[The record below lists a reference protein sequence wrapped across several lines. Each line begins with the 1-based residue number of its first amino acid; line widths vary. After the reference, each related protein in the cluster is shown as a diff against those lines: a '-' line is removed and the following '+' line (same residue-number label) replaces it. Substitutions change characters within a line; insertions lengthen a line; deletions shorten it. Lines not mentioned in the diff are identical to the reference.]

1 MFRFLLQAWLHRAA
15 REKLAE
21 VVADAI
27 RPPSDDHPGQ
37 PGCGANAT
45 ARSAT
50 KGTPADREN
59 PSTTEPQDSSAGQ
72 TLHAACLFALG
83 NESGGFE
90 DLCAGD
96 AAVVRADGFCMRFGT
111 IRGRRVAAVISGAGR
126 QKAAHAAAAV
136 IEAHRPKLVIS
147 AGFGG
152 ALCTDLRRND
162 ILVAQSAVQENGD
175 ELPLEPANDLRWPR
189 CFVGRMLTVDRVI
202 RTVQEKRRLHTA
214 TGADLVEMET
224 AAVVETCRRLSTPV
238 AAIRVVI
245 DTADEELPPH
255 LDTIVR
261 QQSKARQWGAA
272 MGAIFARPKSVG
284 ELYQLKENAILA
296 SDRLAKFLIEFIA
309 RTVSA

>member
-27 RPPSDDHPGQ
+27 RPSSDDQ
-37 PGCGANAT
+37 TGCGSNAT
-45 ARSAT
+45 TRSAT
-50 KGTPADREN
+50 NGTSADRGN
-59 PSTTEPQDSSAGQ
+59 PSTAEPQDSSVGQ
-72 TLHAACLFALG
+72 ALQAACIFALG

-90 DLCAGD
+90 DLCAGN

-111 IRGRRVAAVISGAGR
+111 IRGRRVAAVISGVGR

-152 ALCTDLRRND
+152 ALRTDLRRND
-162 ILVAQSAVQENGD
+162 IVVAGSVAQENGD
-175 ELPLEPANDLRWPR
+175 ELPLESADDLRWPR
-189 CFVGRMLTVDRVI
+189 CFSGRMLTVDRVV
-202 RTVQEKRRLHTA
+202 RTVQEKRQLHTA

-224 AAVVETCRRLSTPV
+224 AAVVETCRRLGTPV

-272 MGAIFARPKSVG
+272 LGAIFARPKSVG
-284 ELYQLKENAILA
+284 ELYQLKENAISA
-296 SDRLAKFLIEFIA
+296 SDRLAKFLVEFIA
-309 RTVSA
+309 RKAAA

>member
-21 VVADAI
+21 IVADAI
-27 RPPSDDHPGQ
+27 RPPSDDQ
-37 PGCGANAT
+37 TVGCSNPT

-50 KGTPADREN
+50 NGAAADPAK
-59 PSTTEPQDSSAGQ
+59 PSITESQDSSAGQ
-72 TLHAACLFALG
+72 ALHAACIFALG

-90 DLCAGD
+90 DLCDCSG
-96 AAVVRADGFCMRFGT
+96 AAVRADGFCMRLGT
-111 IRGRRVAAVISGAGR
+111 IRGRRVAVVISGAGR

-152 ALCTDLRRND
+152 ALRDDLRRND
-162 ILVAQSAVQENGD
+162 IVVANSVVQENGE
-175 ELPLEPANDLRWPR
+175 ELPLESADDLRWPR
-189 CFVGRMLTVDRVI
+189 CLIGRMRTVDRVV
-202 RTVQEKRRLHTA
+202 RTVQEKRQLRAA

-224 AAVVETCRRLSTPV
+224 AAVVETCRRLGVPA

-255 LDTIVR
+255 LEVIVR

-272 MGAIFARPKSVG
+272 LGAIFARPKSVG
-284 ELYQLKENAILA
+284 ELYQLKENALLA
-296 SDRLAKFLIEFIA
+296 SDRLAKFLAEFIA
-309 RTVSA
+309 RHAAG